1 MQITALRRVFNQL
14 VNDRHIKTQSELAEK
29 TGFDEVS
36 MSMMLTGKKP
46 LPVRLLKSLHETF
59 GVDANFL
66 LTDGQGEIYLR
77 PAATGDE
84 PLSEELQ
91 NAMAN
96 RVRAEV
102 LQQDLADCKKQ
113 LKDKDRI
120 IELQYNELDRLKNV
134 G

>member
-14 VNDRHIKTQSELAEK
+14 VNDRRIKTQSELAEK

-46 LPVRLLKSLHETF
+46 LPYRLLKSLHETF

-66 LTDGQGEIYLR
+66 LTDGQGDIYLR
-77 PAATGDE
+77 PAAGDDQ
-84 PLSEELQ
+84 PLSEEVQ

>member
-1 MQITALRRVFNQL
+1 
-14 VNDRHIKTQSELAEK
+14 
-29 TGFDEVS
+29 
-36 MSMMLTGKKP
+36 
-46 LPVRLLKSLHETF
+46 
-59 GVDANFL
+59 

-77 PAATGDE
+77 PAAGDDQ
-84 PLSEELQ
+84 PLSEEVQ